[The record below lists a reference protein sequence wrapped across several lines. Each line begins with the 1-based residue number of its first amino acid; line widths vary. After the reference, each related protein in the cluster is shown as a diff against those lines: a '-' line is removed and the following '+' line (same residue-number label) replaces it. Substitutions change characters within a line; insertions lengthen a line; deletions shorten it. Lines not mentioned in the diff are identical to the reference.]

1 MAESLRSR
9 LQAAASTVADA
20 AEQAARVGA
29 SALEQAQELGAFA
42 AEHAAEQAQAV
53 RARAADRVAAIEV
66 SELAASAADAAGRLA
81 ERATRVGVQAAA
93 AALGRVPVQAAQE
106 GACSVAD
113 GGAQCMAP
121 PPATS
126 GEPAGELRAPLLRRG
141 YSEQAVALTWPP
153 PPRGGDARCAAV
165 RPPGLALR
173 CCWKECLP

>member
-20 AEQAARVGA
+20 AEQVARAGA

-53 RARAADRVAAIEV
+53 RALAADRVATMEV
-66 SELAASAADAAGRLA
+66 SELAASATDAAGRLA

-113 GGAQCMAP
+113 GGTQCMAP
-121 PPATS
+121 PASS

-141 YSEQAVALTWPP
+141 YSEQAVALPWTP

-165 RPPGLALR
+165 RPPGFALR
-173 CCWKECLP
+173 CSFWESVP